1 MCHFPPGTS
10 KWNKIEHRLFS
21 QITLGWRGRPLTSYD
36 VIINTISAVTTRT
49 GLRVTAMLDDSPC
62 PTGTRISDQRVKDLE
77 ERHLTRH
84 EFHGEWN
91 YTVLPVPR
99 PAPEPEPEPE
109 PEPARPGRAAAGLLN
124 HPALTGLD
132 PADLTALAAA
142 LAVPF
147 RARREQRRYLRH
159 GRARQLAEG
168 ASGGGSNRK
177 LDLTDH
183 LLATRMRQHLNL
195 SPKVI
200 GALLGAH
207 GTTISHAT
215 TLTASLLAGQPQP
228 PAAPPPGIRL
238 RTLGDLREYAAGH
251 GITIP
256 AGIGG
261 HTPPADSTLQAP
273 DTPQTQLN
281 LECLR
286 DGNDGALMPL
296 PLRAKGPA
304 GARSGAG
311 GADG

>member
-1 MCHFPPGTS
+1 M
-10 KWNKIEHRLFS
+10 
-21 QITLGWRGRPLTSYD
+21 
-36 VIINTISAVTTRT
+36 
-49 GLRVTAMLDDSPC
+49 
-62 PTGTRISDQRVKDLE
+62 
-77 ERHLTRH
+77 
-84 EFHGEWN
+84 
-91 YTVLPVPR
+91 
-99 PAPEPEPEPE
+99 
-109 PEPARPGRAAAGLLN
+109 
-124 HPALTGLD
+124 D

-142 LAVPF
+142 LEIPF

-195 SPKVI
+195 PPTVT

-215 TLTASLLAGQPQP
+215 SLTATLLAGRPQP

-238 RTLGDLREYAAGH
+238 RTLGDLRDYAAGH

-261 HTPPADSTLQAP
+261 HTPPVDSTLQAP

-281 LECLR
+281 LEYLPG
-286 DGNDGALMPL
+286 DNDAPSL
-296 PLRAKGPA
+296 P
-304 GARSGAG
+304 
-311 GADG
+311 